1 MALFHQH
8 LDKFGRAFISATV
21 DDESHFLNVSNRPD
35 ITSFISDNYAVKKFV
50 SGPFQRDLTE
60 NREDILIAFL
70 SLLLLFLVEATV
82 SAFLLRTENGKIN
95 VFGFSVKYIIEVIQ
109 DFDAPCLLRRKKSA
123 PWSATLKPRLVI
135 FAFTILS
142 LLFVM
147 EVAIIFLTNQRLKPV
162 SNDRVSFRII
172 QPLLLNQPHL
182 YFHVRT
188 SVDRP
193 CMSTLLVG
201 ALQGSTRIS
210 ACVSM
215 QTAEK
220 ARREFINREY
230 NESISVEI
238 ATDIHDY
245 GAEHQVKI
253 GTLKASYSARAYFT
267 LHDGR
272 TRMMK
277 SEPQS
282 KHEKK
287 RVTAA
292 HKQYIAAL
300 FTSVMRAKKVKNGTE
315 DLDKSNKL
323 SFVSNEIEGHEIEV
337 LGSGKHSHK
346 VKSRRYISNVAGEM
360 PGGYFALRVA
370 QHAFRASSGMTL
382 SGGGTEDLFLTGEV
396 QYQKSVVWS
405 EQVRLLNWLSLLMIC
420 TTCLALQVP
429 LHCFLKPIST
439 AYIAGL
445 WVEHSFGRQKDRS
458 PMELGRDE
466 RKKFQVCLK
475 EKNNDYLYGAETKG
489 KQIDLSEYY

>member
-1 MALFHQH
+1 MALFRQD
-8 LDKFGRAFISATV
+8 LDTFDRPFLSATV

-35 ITSFISDNYAVKKFV
+35 ITAFLGDNYSVEKLI

-60 NREDILIAFL
+60 SREDILIAFL
-70 SLLLLFLVEATV
+70 SLLLLFIVEATV
-82 SAFLLRTENGKIN
+82 SAFLLRTENGKIS
-95 VFGFSVKYIIEVIQ
+95 VFGFSVKYIIEAIQ
-109 DFDAPCLLRRKKSA
+109 DFDAPRLLRRKKSA
-123 PWSATLKPRLVI
+123 PWSASLKPKLMI
-135 FAFTILS
+135 FALTILS
-142 LLFVM
+142 FLFVM
-147 EVAIIFLTNQRLKPV
+147 EVAIIFLTNQQLKPV
-162 SNDRVSFRII
+162 SNDRVGFRIV
-172 QPLLLNQPHL
+172 QPLLVNQPHV

-201 ALQGSTRIS
+201 VFQGSTRIS

-220 ARREFINREY
+220 TRSEFINHEY

-238 ATDIHDY
+238 VTDIHEY

-253 GTLKASYSARAYFT
+253 GALKASYSARSYFT

-277 SEPQS
+277 SVPQS

-287 RVTAA
+287 RVAAA
-292 HKQYIAAL
+292 HRNYIATL
-300 FTSVMRAKKVKNGTE
+300 FTAVMRAKKVKNGTE
-315 DLDKSNKL
+315 DLDKGNRL
-323 SFVSNEIEGHEIEV
+323 TIVSDEIEGHEIEA
-337 LGSGKHSHK
+337 LGSGQYSHN
-346 VKSRRYISNVAGEM
+346 VKSRRYNSTVTGVM

-370 QHAFRASSGMTL
+370 QHAFRGTSGMIL

-396 QYQKSVVWS
+396 QYQKSVVWN

-420 TTCLALQVP
+420 IACLALQIP

-445 WVEHSFGRQKDRS
+445 WVEHSFGTQKDRS
-458 PMELGRDE
+458 QMELGRDGRE
-466 RKKFQVCLK
+466 KFQVCLK
-475 EKNNDYLYGAETKG
+475 EKNNDYWYGAETKG
-489 KQIDLSEYY
+489 EQIVFREDY

>member
-1 MALFHQH
+1 MEKL
-8 LDKFGRAFISATV
+8 I
-21 DDESHFLNVSNRPD
+21 
-35 ITSFISDNYAVKKFV
+35 

-60 NREDILIAFL
+60 SREDVLIAFL

-82 SAFLLRTENGKIN
+82 SAFLLCTENGKIN
-95 VFGFSVKYIIEVIQ
+95 VFGFSVKYDIEVIQ
-109 DFDAPCLLRRKKSA
+109 DFDAPRLLRRKKNA
-123 PWSATLKPRLVI
+123 PWSATLKPRVMR
-135 FAFTILS
+135 FALTILS
-142 LLFVM
+142 LLFVV

-162 SNDRVSFRII
+162 SNDRVSFRIV
-172 QPLLLNQPHL
+172 QPLLLDQTHV
-182 YFHVRT
+182 YFHLRT

-210 ACVSM
+210 ACISM

-230 NESISVEI
+230 NESISVEVS
-238 ATDIHDY
+238 TDIHDY

-253 GTLKASYSARAYFT
+253 GALKASYSARAYFT
-267 LHDGR
+267 LQDGR
-272 TRMMK
+272 TRIMK

-287 RVTAA
+287 RVAAA

-300 FTSVMRAKKVKNGTE
+300 FTAVLRAKKVKKGTE
-315 DLDKSNKL
+315 DLEKSNRL
-323 SFVSNEIEGHEIEV
+323 SFVSNEIEGHKIEV
-337 LGSGKHSHK
+337 LGSGR
-346 VKSRRYISNVAGEM
+346 VKSRRYISNVTGVM

-405 EQVRLLNWLSLLMIC
+405 EQVRLLNWLSSLMIC
-420 TTCLALQVP
+420 MACLALQVP

-445 WVEHSFGRQKDRS
+445 WVEHSFGSQRT
-458 PMELGRDE
+458 GRRWNWAEMKE
-466 RKKFQVCLK
+466 RKSR
-475 EKNNDYLYGAETKG
+475 YT
-489 KQIDLSEYY
+489 